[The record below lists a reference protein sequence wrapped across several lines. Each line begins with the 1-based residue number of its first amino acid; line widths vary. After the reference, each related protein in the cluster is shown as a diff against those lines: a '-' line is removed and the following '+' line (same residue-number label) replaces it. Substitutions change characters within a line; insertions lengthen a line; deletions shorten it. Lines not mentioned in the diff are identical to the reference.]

1 MLRGPVG
8 ILHNMSRTD
17 YAASFFAKSNNR
29 RIRMKVFDYSLVKDP
44 RYFKDGRMDAH
55 SDHTYYRDGEEAKEK
70 ETSFRYVLNGIW
82 KFHYARNYGSAILGF
97 EKEEY
102 CCRDWDDIRVPAHI
116 QMEGYDA
123 PQYANV
129 QYP

>member
-70 ETSFRYVLNGIW
+70 ETSFRL
-82 KFHYARNYGSAILGF
+82 SAT
-97 EKEEY
+97 
-102 CCRDWDDIRVPAHI
+102 
-116 QMEGYDA
+116 
-123 PQYANV
+123 
-129 QYP
+129 